1 MTASSFF
8 SCATML
14 GGVFALPMTE
24 TRRPPAN
31 LPDGAD
37 NDADGL
43 EASPAIAAAASMIAL
58 ASSTHIIRKSVVVV
72 VVISEKI
79 IEL

>member
-1 MTASSFF
+1 
-8 SCATML
+8 ML

-72 VVISEKI
+72 VVVVISEKI

>member
-58 ASSTHIIRKSVVVV
+58 ASSTHIINDEEECS
-72 VVISEKI
+72 SSSSSNQ
-79 IEL
+79 